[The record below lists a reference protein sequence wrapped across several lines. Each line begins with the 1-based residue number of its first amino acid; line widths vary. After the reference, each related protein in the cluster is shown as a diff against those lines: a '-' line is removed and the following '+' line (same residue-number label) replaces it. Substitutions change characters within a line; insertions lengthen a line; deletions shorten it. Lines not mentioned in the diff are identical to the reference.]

1 MHELH
6 AAIASNHG
14 RARLIGSLSQSET
27 IQRRLDEVGDPI
39 ERSSYAA
46 YLALEAEAEQR
57 YEFVDG
63 VVYAMAGGTPEH
75 SRLAIGVAS
84 ELRAAL
90 VGLGY
95 AVYGSDLKIRIDATN
110 RTTYAD
116 VAIVCGPE
124 VTSAIDPHAIT
135 NPTVIIE
142 VLSPSTEAS
151 DRGEKWRHYQRL
163 ASLREYVLVS
173 QGEPYVEVFR
183 REGEE
188 WVLRTFVAG
197 QSVELPSQGVRVSV
211 DAIYADPRAPFV

>member
-1 MHELH
+1 M
-6 AAIASNHG
+6 
-14 RARLIGSLSQSET
+14 
-27 IQRRLDEVGDPI
+27 GDPV
-39 ERSSYAA
+39 ERSSYEA
-46 YLALEAEAEQR
+46 YLALERDAEHR

-75 SRLAIGVAS
+75 SRLAINVAS
-84 ELRAAL
+84 ELRTAL
-90 VGLGY
+90 AGQGY

-116 VAIVCGPE
+116 VVVICGPE
-124 VTSAIDPHAIT
+124 VTSKIDANAIT

-151 DRGEKWRHYQRL
+151 DRGEKWHHYQRL
-163 ASLREYVLVS
+163 GSLREYVLVS

-197 QSVELPSQGVRVSV
+197 QSLELPSQGARVSV
-211 DAIYADPRAPFV
+211 DAIYADPRVPPR